1 MFEKFRKRLV
11 SWTPVIALLSLIVT
25 IAAMFYPSISLSI
38 SSYFISKADYS
49 IDSVTIPT
57 ILSNDFRQSLS
68 VSTEYIVVTSVNLK
82 SNTPYQ
88 GDPLQ
93 LSISYENEGKKSV
106 KQPRVS
112 VYFVDFMFRVW
123 NVWNE
128 SLTNDKLT
136 EGFSLEYHFPP
147 LDEKIVGN
155 WIVFVLLY
163 DDVESVLVSYVLKT
177 FAVTDVAPQPWW
189 QPFLLLGLLLLA
201 AIVLIKFDDWRVQFR
216 DWRRGKKK

>member
-1 MFEKFRKRLV
+1 MLEKFKKRLV

-25 IAAMFYPSISLSI
+25 IAAMVYPSISLSI
-38 SSYFISKADYS
+38 SSYFFPEADYS
-49 IDSVTIPT
+49 INSVTTPT

-177 FAVTDVAPQPWW
+177 FTVTDVAPQPW
-189 QPFLLLGLLLLA
+189 QPYLTLSVLLLA
-201 AIVLIKFDDWRVQFR
+201 LVVIIKLDSWRDR
-216 DWRRGKKK
+216 YIDWRRGKKK